1 MSKRFR
7 NRATGL
13 VEIVENKT
21 VISMMENAPEI
32 YEPVADPKPKGKA
45 KAKAKAKTKTK
56 TK

>member
-7 NRATGL
+7 NRVTGL

-32 YEPVADPKPKGKA
+32 YEPVADPKPKGKV
-45 KAKAKAKTKTK
+45 KVKAKAKTKTK
-56 TK
+56 